1 MTLGYIITN
10 KNGLYFT
17 GIKHDLL
24 AAYTPG
30 IPTTRL
36 VFKNDIQRA
45 YFFTEK
51 EDASKVAKKIDGVVW
66 LSNSKKP
73 RTMHEVIMLGN
84 RLSKHMEINGLKA
97 IQIARTIDVPAREI
111 IRLLKGH
118 VDITFKHAD
127 AIQHYLDNN

>member
-24 AAYTPG
+24 SGYAPGTP
-30 IPTTRL
+30 TNRL

-51 EDASKVAKKIDGVVW
+51 EVAMKVAKNIDGVVW